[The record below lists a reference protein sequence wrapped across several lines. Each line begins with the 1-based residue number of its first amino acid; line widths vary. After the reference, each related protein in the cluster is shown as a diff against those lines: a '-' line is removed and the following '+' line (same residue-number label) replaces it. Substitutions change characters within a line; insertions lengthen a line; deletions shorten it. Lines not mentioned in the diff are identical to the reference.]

1 MLRTRPRNGS
11 RGWMGWLVAL
21 LLLSAC
27 STNAPVPTA
36 TPPPPTLPPIITRVV
51 TPGPPPTPTPPP
63 TPVYDISPIEGR
75 WYLRVDVAILGSRLA
90 GELHY
95 SGTLDLGVES
105 TGVVS
110 GTGAFSPD
118 ILSPPCDARV
128 VGGQPLTLTVQGTTF
143 FDGTSLGVDV
153 ELLPADAQAVEHY
166 RLICPDY
173 SEPREVEQPVLW
185 PALSALARQDVG
197 GASFAG
203 LHWRIP
209 LRVGWTYAF
218 SADLGMLTGGTLDGL
233 LSLEVRPARG

>member
-1 MLRTRPRNGS
+1 MRRAWS
-11 RGWMGWLVAL
+11 RSGRGWLVGAIV
-21 LLLSAC
+21 LLSAC
-27 STNAPVPTA
+27 QGNAPAPTITPPAPTLPPVITRIVTPGPTA
-36 TPPPPTLPPIITRVV
+36 TPSPPPS
-51 TPGPPPTPTPPP
+51 
-63 TPVYDISPIEGR
+63 PVYDISPIEGR
-75 WYLRVDVAILGSRLA
+75 WYLRVDVAILGGRLV
-90 GELHY
+90 GELRY
-95 SGTLDLGVES
+95 SGTLDLGVKS

-153 ELLPADAQAVEHY
+153 ALLPADVQATEHY
-166 RLICPDY
+166 RLVCPDS
-173 SEPREVEQPVLW
+173 SEPREIEQPVLW

-218 SADLGMLTGGTLDGL
+218 SADLAALTGGALDGL
-233 LSLEVRPARG
+233 LTVEVRPARG